1 MPNTMVSRSN
11 QILRVQMKV
20 SDVPQAP
27 TALVEIIGDLSVT
40 LNLNV
45 NIIQDMKGGCF
56 ITLIILCNILRRKI
70 HTENLL

>member
-11 QILRVQMKV
+11 QILRVQMTV

-27 TALVEIIGDLSVT
+27 GVLVEIIGNLSVT
-40 LNLNV
+40 LNLIV
-45 NIIQDMKGGCF
+45 NIIKDMKGGCF

-70 HTENLL
+70 HTENLS